1 MAYTYR
7 FLDKENNVIYV
18 GYTAQTM
25 AQRMRGQGG
34 LASDCT

>member
-7 FLDKENNVIYV
+7 FVDVNDNIIYV

-25 AQRMRGQGG
+25 AKRIGQHK
-34 LASDCT
+34 LYYH